1 MLRQLS
7 FKAGI
12 EKIVLL
18 SFTLAFSCLLF
29 FSFYTYG
36 RLEKRLALLAES
48 ASVHRDLF
56 YVFLIM
62 SASSGLFLIILF
74 LIVYSSLSG
83 KKKEQERLQ
92 LFNADLARQVDS
104 KAKEIMEVFERVSDG
119 FFSLDTNWIFTY
131 VNSRAEQILDQPKGY
146 LLGKNIWEYH
156 TTASLAFY
164 KACLEAMDKQQ
175 YRHLES
181 SYKPSQRDF
190 EVHIYPSL
198 NGVSVYFTDITERK
212 DAEQKVL
219 KASRLYAT
227 ISEVNKA
234 IVYADSPEKLFRDI
248 CNVVVESG
256 KFRMAWVGLIDK
268 ESRMVVPTYHAGH
281 EDNYL
286 STIRVSV
293 DNIAEGMGPTGTAI
307 REGRHYVCNDI
318 GTDPA
323 MAAWREEAL
332 SRGYR
337 SSIALPVIKSG
348 EPFGSFSLYSHEEN
362 FFDRE
367 EIQLLDEVVQ
377 DMSFALEA
385 FDNEVSLKVKE
396 QEIQDMNEQ
405 LRDLASNLQNIREE
419 ERTYIAREIH
429 DELGQQLTAIKLDA
443 AWLDRK
449 IQEDSPIKQRI
460 GNIITMLSNVIH
472 SIRKIAMQ
480 LRPSVLDDLG
490 LIEALKWQ
498 IRDFQNRY
506 AIPIAFQYPDNPP
519 ALAAASAT
527 GLFRIFQEALTN
539 IARHAEATAITASL
553 SVCGPQLVMKI
564 ADNGKG
570 FDITAVKKK
579 KTLGLLGMKER
590 TLMMKGTYE
599 ITGQPGEG
607 TSLSIS
613 IPLDTYNKLT

>member
-1 MLRQLS
+1 LLRQLS

-12 EKIVLL
+12 DKIVLL
-18 SFTLAFSCLLF
+18 SFTFAFSCLLF

-36 RLEKRLALLAES
+36 RLEKRLALLAEN

-62 SASSGLFLIILF
+62 SASSGLLLITLF
-74 LIVYSSLSG
+74 LIVHNSLSG
-83 KKKEQERLQ
+83 KRKE
-92 LFNADLARQVDS
+92 V
-104 KAKEIMEVFERVSDG
+104 MEVFERVSDG
-119 FFSLDTNWIFTY
+119 FLSLDTNWIFTY
-131 VNSRAEQILDQPKGY
+131 VNSRAEQILNQPKGY

-156 TTASLAFY
+156 TTATPAFY
-164 KACLEAMDKQQ
+164 KACMEAMEKQR

-181 SYKPSQRDF
+181 IYKPSQRHF
-190 EVHIYPSL
+190 EVHIYPSP
-198 NGVSVYFTDITERK
+198 NGLSVYFTDITERK

-248 CNVVVESG
+248 CNVVVASG

-268 ESRMVVPTYHAGH
+268 ESRMVIPAYHAGH
-281 EDNYL
+281 EEGYL
-286 STIRVSV
+286 STVRISV
-293 DNIAEGMGPTGTAI
+293 DHVIEGLGPTGRAI

-323 MAAWREEAL
+323 MAAWRQEAL

-362 FFDRE
+362 FFDGE

-385 FDNEVSLKVKE
+385 FDNEASLKAKE
-396 QEIQDMNEQ
+396 QEIQDMNGQ

-449 IQEDSPIKQRI
+449 ILEDGPIKQRV
-460 GNIITMLSNVIH
+460 GHIISMLSNVIH

-498 IRDFQNRY
+498 SRDFQNRY

-519 ALAAASAT
+519 VLAAASAT

-553 SVCGPQLVMKI
+553 RVCGQQLVMTI
-564 ADNGKG
+564 ADDGKG

-599 ITGQPGEG
+599 ITSQPGKG
-607 TSLSIS
+607 TNLSIS
-613 IPLDTYNKLT
+613 IPLYTYNNLT

>member
-1 MLRQLS
+1 MS

-12 EKIVLL
+12 DKIVLL

-36 RLEKRLALLAES
+36 RLEKRLALQAEN
-48 ASVHRDLF
+48 ASLQHDLF
-56 YVFLIM
+56 YVFLIT
-62 SASSGLFLIILF
+62 SACAGLFLIVLY
-74 LIVYSSLSG
+74 LIVHSSLSG

-92 LFNADLARQVDS
+92 LFNADLSRQVDN
-104 KAKEIMEVFERVSDG
+104 KTNEIMEVFDRVSDG

-146 LLGKNIWEYH
+146 LLGKNIWKYH
-156 TTASLAFY
+156 TTASKAFY
-164 KACLEAMDKQQ
+164 EACVEAMEKQLYHQ
-175 YRHLES
+175 LES
-181 SYKPSQRDF
+181 IYKPSQRHF
-190 EVHIYPSL
+190 ETHIYPSP
-198 NGVSVYFTDITERK
+198 NGISVYFTDITERK

-234 IVYADSPEKLFRDI
+234 IVYADSQDKLFRDI
-248 CNVVVESG
+248 CHVVVKSG
-256 KFRMAWVGLIDK
+256 KFRMAWIGLIDK
-268 ESRMVVPTYHAGH
+268 DSRMVVPVNHAGH
-281 EDNYL
+281 EERYL
-286 STIRVSV
+286 STIRISV
-293 DNIAEGMGPTGTAI
+293 DNVTEGLGPTSNAI
-307 REGRHYVCNDI
+307 REGRHYICNDI
-318 GTDPA
+318 GADPA
-323 MAAWREEAL
+323 MAAWRQEAL

-337 SSIALPVIKSG
+337 SSIALPIMKSG
-348 EPFGSFSLYSHEEN
+348 ELFGSFSLYSHEEN
-362 FFDRE
+362 FFDRQ

-385 FDNEVSLKVKE
+385 FDNEALLRAKE
-396 QEIQDMNEQ
+396 EEIRDMNEQ

-429 DELGQQLTAIKLDA
+429 DGLGQQLTAIKLDA

-449 IQEDSPIKQRI
+449 IQEDSPVKQRI
-460 GNIITMLSNVIH
+460 GNIISMLSNVIH

-498 IRDFQNRY
+498 SRDFQNRY
-506 AIPIAFQYPDNPP
+506 GIPVAFQYPDNPP
-519 ALAAASAT
+519 ALATASAT

-539 IARHAEATAITASL
+539 IARHAEATAITAGL
-553 SVCGPQLVMKI
+553 HIYGQQLVMTI

-570 FDITAVKKK
+570 FDINAVKKK

-590 TLMMKGTYE
+590 TLMVKGTYE
-599 ITGQPGEG
+599 ITSQPGEG

-613 IPLDTYNKLT
+613 IPLDTHNKLT

>member
-12 EKIVLL
+12 DKIVLL

-36 RLEKRLALLAES
+36 RLEKRLALLAEN
-48 ASVHRDLF
+48 ASMHRDLF

-74 LIVYSSLSG
+74 LIVHNSLSG

-92 LFNADLARQVDS
+92 
-104 KAKEIMEVFERVSDG
+104 KEIMEVFERVSDG

-156 TTASLAFY
+156 TTASVAFY
-164 KACLEAMDKQQ
+164 KACLEAMEKQQ
-175 YRHLES
+175 YRQLES
-181 SYKPSQRDF
+181 IYKPSQRHF
-190 EVHIYPSL
+190 EIHIYPSS

-234 IVYADSPEKLFRDI
+234 IVYADSPEKLFTDI

-268 ESRMVVPTYHAGH
+268 ESRMVVPAYHAGH
-281 EDNYL
+281 EDSYL

-323 MAAWREEAL
+323 MAAWREAAL
-332 SRGYR
+332 ARDYR
-337 SSIALPVIKSG
+337 SSIALPIIKSG
-348 EPFGSFSLYSHEEN
+348 EVYGSFSLYSHEGN

-385 FDNEVSLKVKE
+385 FDNEASLKVKE
-396 QEIQDMNEQ
+396 QEIQDMNGQ

-449 IQEDSPIKQRI
+449 IQEDGPIKQRI
-460 GNIITMLSNVIH
+460 GNIIAMLSNVIH

-490 LIEALKWQ
+490 LIEALRWQ

-539 IARHAEATAITASL
+539 IARHAEATAITAGL
-553 SVCGPQLVMKI
+553 NVCGPQLVMTI

-599 ITGQPGEG
+599 ITSQPGEG

-613 IPLDTYNKLT
+613 IPLDTYNNLT

>member
-1 MLRQLS
+1 LLRQLS

-12 EKIVLL
+12 DKIVLL

-36 RLEKRLALLAES
+36 RLEKRLSLLAES
-48 ASVHRDLF
+48 ASIHRDLF

-74 LIVYSSLSG
+74 LIVHNSLSG
-83 KKKEQERLQ
+83 KRKE
-92 LFNADLARQVDS
+92 V
-104 KAKEIMEVFERVSDG
+104 MEVFERVSDG
-119 FFSLDTNWIFTY
+119 FLSLDTNWIFTY
-131 VNSRAEQILDQPKGY
+131 VNSRAEQILNQPKGY

-156 TTASLAFY
+156 TTATPAFY
-164 KACLEAMDKQQ
+164 KACREAMEKQRYQ
-175 YRHLES
+175 HLES
-181 SYKPSQRDF
+181 IYKPSHRHF
-190 EVHIYPSL
+190 EVHIYPSA
-198 NGVSVYFTDITERK
+198 NGLSVYFTDITERK

-286 STIRVSV
+286 STIRISV

-307 REGRHYVCNDI
+307 REGRHYICNDI

-323 MAAWREEAL
+323 MAAWREAAL
-332 SRGYR
+332 SRDYR
-337 SSIALPVIKSG
+337 SSIALPIMKSG

-362 FFDRE
+362 FFDGE

-385 FDNEVSLKVKE
+385 FDNEASLKAKE
-396 QEIQDMNEQ
+396 QEIQDMNGQ

-449 IQEDSPIKQRI
+449 ILEDSPIKQRV
-460 GNIITMLSNVIH
+460 GHIISMLSNVIH

-498 IRDFQNRY
+498 SRDFQNRY
-506 AIPIAFQYPDNPP
+506 AIPIAFQYPDDPP

-553 SVCGPQLVMKI
+553 RVCGQQLVMTI

-599 ITGQPGEG
+599 ITSQPGEG

>member
-1 MLRQLS
+1 LLRQLS

-36 RLEKRLALLAES
+36 RLEKRIAVLAES

-62 SASSGLFLIILF
+62 SVSSGLFLIILF
-74 LIVYSSLSG
+74 LIVHSSLSG
-83 KKKEQERLQ
+83 KRKEQERLQ
-92 LFNADLARQVDS
+92 
-104 KAKEIMEVFERVSDG
+104 KEIMEVFERVSDG

-156 TTASLAFY
+156 TTSSVAFY

-175 YRHLES
+175 YRHIES
-181 SYKPSQRDF
+181 IYKPSQRDF
-190 EVHIYPSL
+190 EVHIYPSP

-268 ESRMVVPTYHAGH
+268 ESRMVIPAYHAGH
-281 EDNYL
+281 DEGYL

-323 MAAWREEAL
+323 MTAWREAAL
-332 SRGYR
+332 SRDYR
-337 SSIALPVIKSG
+337 SSIALPIIKSG
-348 EPFGSFSLYSHEEN
+348 KPFGSFSLYSQEEN

-385 FDNEVSLKVKE
+385 FDNEASLKVKE

-553 SVCGPQLVMKI
+553 SVCGPQLVMTI

>member
-1 MLRQLS
+1 MS

-12 EKIVLL
+12 DKIVLV

-36 RLEKRLALLAES
+36 RLEKRLALQAEN
-48 ASVHRDLF
+48 ASIHRDLF
-56 YVFLIM
+56 YVFLIT
-62 SASSGLFLIILF
+62 SACTGLFLIVLY
-74 LIVYSSLSG
+74 LIVHSSLSG
-83 KKKEQERLQ
+83 KKEEQERL
-92 LFNADLARQVDS
+92 
-104 KAKEIMEVFERVSDG
+104 
-119 FFSLDTNWIFTY
+119 
-131 VNSRAEQILDQPKGY
+131 
-146 LLGKNIWEYH
+146 
-156 TTASLAFY
+156 
-164 KACLEAMDKQQ
+164 
-175 YRHLES
+175 
-181 SYKPSQRDF
+181 
-190 EVHIYPSL
+190 
-198 NGVSVYFTDITERK
+198 RK
-212 DAEQKVL
+212 DAEEKVL
-219 KASRLYAT
+219 KANRLYAT

-234 IVYADSPEKLFRDI
+234 IVYADSPERLFRDI
-248 CNVVVESG
+248 CNVVVASG
-256 KFRMAWVGLIDK
+256 KFRMAWIGLIDK
-268 ESRMVVPTYHAGH
+268 ESRMVVPVNHAGY
-281 EDNYL
+281 EEGYL
-286 STIRVSV
+286 STIRISV
-293 DNIAEGMGPTGTAI
+293 DNVTEGLGPTGHAI

-318 GTDPA
+318 GTEPA
-323 MAAWREEAL
+323 MRTWRQEAL

-385 FDNEVSLKVKE
+385 FDNEASLRVKE
-396 QEIQDMNEQ
+396 EEIRDMNGQ

-429 DELGQQLTAIKLDA
+429 DELGQQLTAIKLDV

-449 IQEDSPIKQRI
+449 IQEDSPVKQRI
-460 GNIITMLSNVIH
+460 GNIISMLSNVIH

-498 IRDFQNRY
+498 SRDFQNRY
-506 AIPIAFQYPDNPP
+506 AIPIAFEYPEDQP
-519 ALAAASAT
+519 ALTTASVT

-539 IARHAEATAITASL
+539 IARHAEATAITAGL
-553 SVCGPQLVMKI
+553 CICGQQLVMTI

-599 ITGQPGEG
+599 IISQPGKG

-613 IPLDTYNKLT
+613 IPLDTHNKST

>member
-1 MLRQLS
+1 MRQLS

-12 EKIVLL
+12 DKIVLL
-18 SFTLAFSCLLF
+18 SFTLGFSCLLF

-36 RLEKRLALLAES
+36 RLEKRLSLLAES

-74 LIVYSSLSG
+74 LVVHNSLSG
-83 KKKEQERLQ
+83 KRKE
-92 LFNADLARQVDS
+92 V
-104 KAKEIMEVFERVSDG
+104 MEVFERVSDG
-119 FFSLDTNWIFTY
+119 FFSLNTNWIFIY
-131 VNSRAEQILDQPKGY
+131 VNSRAEQILNQPKGY
-146 LLGKNIWEYH
+146 LLGKNIWEHH
-156 TTASLAFY
+156 TTASPAFY
-164 KACLEAMDKQQ
+164 KACMEAMEKQRYQ
-175 YRHLES
+175 HLES
-181 SYKPSQRDF
+181 FYKPSQRHF
-190 EVHIYPSL
+190 EVHIYPSP
-198 NGVSVYFTDITERK
+198 NGLSVYFTDISERK

-219 KASRLYAT
+219 KASRLYST

-268 ESRMVVPTYHAGH
+268 ESRMVIPAYHAGH

-323 MAAWREEAL
+323 MAAWRELAL
-332 SRGYR
+332 SRDYR
-337 SSIALPVIKSG
+337 SSIALPIMKSG

-362 FFDRE
+362 FFDGE

-385 FDNEVSLKVKE
+385 FDNEASLKAKE
-396 QEIQDMNEQ
+396 QEIQDMNGQ

-449 IQEDSPIKQRI
+449 ILEDSPIKQRV
-460 GNIITMLSNVIH
+460 GHIISMLSDVIH

-498 IRDFQNRY
+498 SRDFQNRY
-506 AIPIAFQYPDNPP
+506 SIPIAFQYPDNPP
-519 ALAAASAT
+519 ALAPASAT

-553 SVCGPQLVMKI
+553 RVCGPQLVMTI
-564 ADNGKG
+564 ADDGKG

-599 ITGQPGEG
+599 ITSQPGKG

>member
-1 MLRQLS
+1 LLRQLS

-12 EKIVLL
+12 DKIVLL
-18 SFTLAFSCLLF
+18 SFTLGFSCLLF

-36 RLEKRLALLAES
+36 RLEKRLSLLAES
-48 ASVHRDLF
+48 ASMHRDLF

-62 SASSGLFLIILF
+62 SVSSGLFLIILF
-74 LIVYSSLSG
+74 LIVHNSLSG
-83 KKKEQERLQ
+83 KRKEQERLT
-92 LFNADLARQVDS
+92 
-104 KAKEIMEVFERVSDG
+104 KELMEVFERVSDG
-119 FFSLDTNWIFTY
+119 FFSLDTHWIFTY
-131 VNSRAEQILDQPKGY
+131 VNSRAEQILNQPKGY

-156 TTASLAFY
+156 TTASVAFH
-164 KACLEAMDKQQ
+164 KACMEAMEKQG

-181 SYKPSQRDF
+181 FYKPSQRHF
-190 EVHIYPSL
+190 EIHIYPSS
-198 NGVSVYFTDITERK
+198 NGLSVYFTDITERK
-212 DAEQKVL
+212 DAEEKVL

-248 CNVVVESG
+248 CNVVVASG

-268 ESRMVVPTYHAGH
+268 ESRMVIPAYHAGN
-281 EDNYL
+281 EEGYL

-318 GTDPA
+318 ATDPA
-323 MAAWREEAL
+323 MAAWREVAL
-332 SRGYR
+332 SRDYR

-362 FFDRE
+362 FFDGE

-385 FDNEVSLKVKE
+385 FDNEASLKAKE
-396 QEIQDMNEQ
+396 QEIQDMNGQ

-449 IQEDSPIKQRI
+449 ISEDGPIKQRV
-460 GNIITMLSNVIH
+460 GNIISMLSNVIH

-498 IRDFQNRY
+498 SRDFQNRY

-553 SVCGPQLVMKI
+553 RVCGPQLIMTI
-564 ADNGKG
+564 ADDGKG
-570 FDITAVKKK
+570 FDITVVKKK

-599 ITGQPGEG
+599 ITSQPGKG

>member
-1 MLRQLS
+1 LLRQLS

-12 EKIVLL
+12 DKIVLL

-36 RLEKRLALLAES
+36 RLEKRLALQAEN
-48 ASVHRDLF
+48 ASLQRDLF
-56 YVFLIM
+56 YVFLIT
-62 SASSGLFLIILF
+62 SACAGLFLIILY
-74 LIVYSSLSG
+74 LIVHSSLSG
-83 KKKEQERLQ
+83 KKKEQERLR
-92 LFNADLARQVDS
+92 LFNVDLTRQVDN
-104 KAKEIMEVFERVSDG
+104 KTKEIMEVFERVSDG
-119 FFSLDTNWIFTY
+119 FFSLNDSWIFTY
-131 VNSRAEQILDQPKGY
+131 VNSRAEQIINQPKGF

-156 TTASLAFY
+156 TAATKAFY
-164 KACLEAMDKQQ
+164 QACVDAMAKQQ
-175 YRHLES
+175 YQHLES
-181 SYKPSQRDF
+181 IYAPSQRLF
-190 EVHIYPSL
+190 EIHIYPSL
-198 NGVSVYFTDITERK
+198 NGISIYFTDITERK

-248 CNVVVESG
+248 CHVVIESG
-256 KFRMAWVGLIDK
+256 KFRMAWIGLIDK
-268 ESRMVVPTYHAGH
+268 ESRMVVPVNHAGH
-281 EDNYL
+281 EEGYL
-286 STIRVSV
+286 SMIRVSV

-323 MAAWREEAL
+323 METWRQEAL
-332 SRGYR
+332 SRNYR
-337 SSIALPVIKSG
+337 SSIALPIIKSG
-348 EPFGSFSLYSHEEN
+348 EPYGSFSLYSHEEN
-362 FFDRE
+362 FFDKE

-377 DMSFALEA
+377 DMSFALDA
-385 FDNEVSLKVKE
+385 FDNETSLRAKE
-396 QEIQDMNEQ
+396 EEIRDMNGQ

-449 IQEDSPIKQRI
+449 IQEDSPVKQRI
-460 GNIITMLSNVIH
+460 GDIISMLSNVIH

-498 IRDFQNRY
+498 SRDFQNRY
-506 AIPIAFQYPDNPP
+506 GIPIDFQYPDDPP
-519 ALAAASAT
+519 ALATASAT

-539 IARHAEATAITASL
+539 IARHAEATAITADL
-553 SVCGPQLVMKI
+553 RVYRQQLVMTI

-570 FDITAVKKK
+570 FDINAVKKK

-599 ITGQPGEG
+599 IVSQPEEG
-607 TSLSIS
+607 TNLSIS

>member
-7 FKAGI
+7 FKAGS

-36 RLEKRLALLAES
+36 RFQKLLALRAENGLAE
-48 ASVHRDLF
+48 RNLFDLF
-56 YVFLIM
+56 LLTSVCTGILLVL
-62 SASSGLFLIILF
+62 LFM
-74 LIVYSSLSG
+74 IVQRSLSG
-83 KKKEQERLQ
+83 KS
-92 LFNADLARQVDS
+92 RQ
-104 KAKEIMEVFERVSDG
+104 IMEVFDRVSDG

-131 VNSRAEQILDQPKGY
+131 VNSRAEQILDQPKEY
-146 LLGKNIWEYH
+146 LLGKNIWKYH
-156 TTASLAFY
+156 TNATVAFY
-164 KACLEAMDKQQ
+164 EACVEAMEKQQ
-175 YRHLES
+175 YGHLES
-181 SYKPSQRDF
+181 IYTPSQRHF
-190 EVHIYPSL
+190 EVHIYPSP
-198 NGVSVYFTDITERK
+198 NGISVYFTDITERK
-212 DAEQKVL
+212 DAEEKVL
-219 KASRLYAT
+219 KSSRLYAT

-234 IVYADSPEKLFRDI
+234 IVYADSQEKLFRDI
-248 CNVVVESG
+248 CNVIVESG
-256 KFRMAWVGLIDK
+256 KFRMAWIGLIDK
-268 ESRMVVPTYHAGH
+268 ESRMVIPAYHAGY
-281 EDNYL
+281 EDGYL

-293 DNIAEGMGPTGTAI
+293 DNTAEGMGPTGTAI
-307 REGRHYVCNDI
+307 REGLHYICNDI

-323 MAAWREEAL
+323 MGTWRQEAL
-332 SRGYR
+332 SRDYR
-337 SSIALPVIKSG
+337 SSIALPIIKSG
-348 EPFGSFSLYSHEEN
+348 EPFGSFSLYSQEEN
-362 FFDRE
+362 FFDRV

-385 FDNEVSLKVKE
+385 FDNEASLRAKE
-396 QEIQDMNEQ
+396 AEIQDMNEQ
-405 LRDLASNLQNIREE
+405 LRDLASSLQNIREE

-460 GNIITMLSNVIH
+460 GNIISILSNVIH

-480 LRPSVLDDLG
+480 LRPRVLDDLG

-506 AIPIAFQYPDNPP
+506 AIPIAVEYPESPP

-539 IARHAEATAITASL
+539 IARHADATAIKARLCVS
-553 SVCGPQLVMKI
+553 GQQLIMTV
-564 ADNGKG
+564 ADDGKG

-599 ITGQPGEG
+599 ITGQPGKG
-607 TSLSIS
+607 TTLSIS